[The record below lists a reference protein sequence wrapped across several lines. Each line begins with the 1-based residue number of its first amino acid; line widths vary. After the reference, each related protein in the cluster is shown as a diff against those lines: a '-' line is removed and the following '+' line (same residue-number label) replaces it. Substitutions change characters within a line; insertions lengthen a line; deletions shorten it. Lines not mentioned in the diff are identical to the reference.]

1 MTTNAYYCSLPSF
14 PPRPVPPAP
23 RPPLSR
29 FTPAAKMGY
38 YDWVFAIGVTFALFD
53 AMGCGA
59 NDVANA

>member
-1 MTTNAYYCSLPSF
+1 MTYLSQTLLPSS
-14 PPRPVPPAP
+14 RPS
-23 RPPLSR
+23 LS
-29 FTPAAKMGY
+29 FTPSSTEASPPHPPSKMGY